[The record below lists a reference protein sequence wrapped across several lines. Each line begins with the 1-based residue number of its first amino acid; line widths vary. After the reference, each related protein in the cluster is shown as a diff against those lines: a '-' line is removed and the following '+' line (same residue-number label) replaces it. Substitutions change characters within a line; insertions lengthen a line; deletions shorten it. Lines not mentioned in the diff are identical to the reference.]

1 MLAERAVSSMAL
13 HGPVPRSSSRLDA
26 LALLSTC
33 IQTAHIITPSTAARQ
48 HRLVRVCVT
57 VCQSQTNRVEVTG
70 DDNRAG
76 WEGWALDLP
85 RTRQARRQR
94 RCLTHEHDLTWER
107 QFGGHGAEL

>member
-1 MLAERAVSSMAL
+1 MHWHSSPLAFKRPTLSHHQQLRATS
-13 HGPVPRSSSRLDA
+13 
-26 LALLSTC
+26 LL
-33 IQTAHIITPSTAARQ
+33 